1 MTTGE
6 GRLGLRVR
14 IAVAIAAIC
23 LVSIIVVVG
32 YLRHALERQAT
43 AQWSRE
49 RGQVAAALA
58 AGFDRS
64 IDAMI
69 GDLRFVAG
77 LPAMAGL
84 PDLARLD
91 RTINGIPVDADTD
104 KRRILDELL
113 EDERFSV
120 LFVLQPNGDH
130 YLSHPFTVQRL
141 LKRFNLADRPY
152 FQQAASTGRPVVSDA
167 FMGADGI
174 PAVAIDVP
182 RLDHNGTVTLHLG
195 GVIHLPKLTEI
206 FSTAILPPFDM
217 GMLIDRQGTVIAA
230 AGRGQTV
237 EAPDTALAAAA
248 KTFQGTSPIPG
259 KAVVRTYFS
268 QAGNEE
274 VIASFIRLHN
284 GWTVALARPRSSFVE
299 EIAPEVT
306 RISTMVGALLLLV
319 SAMGFAIAHHIAGR
333 WDGARRALSAAHG
346 ELEARVR
353 ERTAALDSSRREL
366 AAKSRTLE
374 TILDN
379 ISQGISVYD
388 DDLRMVACNR
398 RFAELLRLPADMA
411 RPGTRLEDYL
421 RFNAL
426 RGDYG
431 PGDPERQVA
440 ERIDLARHFKPH
452 RFQRQ
457 RADGTA
463 LEIIGNP
470 LPGGGF
476 VATHTD
482 VTEAKRAEEALRTLS
497 RAVEQSP
504 VSVVITDPRGN
515 IDYVNPK
522 FVEVCGY
529 TPEEVKGLNPRFL
542 KSGLTPDEVYADL
555 WRTIAAGR
563 TWEGDLQ
570 NRKKNGDLYW
580 ERASVSPIRSPDG
593 VILHYLAVKE
603 DITARKASEDALLAA
618 MQAAE
623 DANRAKTVFLSHMSH
638 ELRTPLT
645 AVLGY
650 AEMMES
656 EMAGPLPRHNADFVA
671 AIADSGR
678 HLLSIID
685 EVLDISRI
693 EMGSY
698 RIANNPAD
706 LAAIARECVAMLQPQ
721 CIAKDIELTLDA
733 DKAMPLVTDARA
745 IRQILINLLGNAVK
759 YTESGGRIAVTLGH
773 GEQGLRVAVA
783 DTGIGIPADKLAHVF
798 EPFQRVDPLRANPAR
813 GVGLGLA
820 ICRRIAGLLGGAIS
834 IESQPGLGTTVTL
847 LLPEDTCVRAPQAP
861 GGGPP
866 SALAPAP

>member
-1 MTTGE
+1 MAAGE

-14 IAVAIAAIC
+14 IAVAIAALC

-43 AQWSRE
+43 AQWTRE

-64 IDAMI
+64 IDEMI
-69 GDLRFVAG
+69 GDLHFVAG
-77 LPAMAGL
+77 IPAMASL
-84 PDLARLD
+84 PDLERVD
-91 RTINGIPVDADTD
+91 RAINGIPADADAE
-104 KRRILDELL
+104 KRHLLDGLL
-113 EDERFSV
+113 EDGRFSV

-130 YLSHPFTVQRL
+130 YLSHPFNVQQA

-152 FQQAASTGRPVVSDA
+152 FQEATRSGYPVVSDA
-167 FMGADGI
+167 FTGADGI

-182 RLDHNGTVTLHLG
+182 SLGEDGKTILHLG

-206 FSTAILPPFDM
+206 FATAILPPFDM
-217 GMLIDRQGTVIAA
+217 GMLVDRQGTVIAA

-237 EAPDTALAAAA
+237 EAPDTALAAALKA
-248 KTFQGTSPIPG
+248 FQDTSPIPG
-259 KAVVRTYFS
+259 RAVVTSYFS
-268 QAGNEE
+268 RTGDGE
-274 VIASFIRLHN
+274 ILASFVRLHS
-284 GWTVALARPRSSFVE
+284 GWTVALARPRSSFVD
-299 EIAPEVT
+299 EIAPEVAS
-306 RISTMVGALLLLV
+306 ISTMAGALLLLV
-319 SAMGFAIAHHIAGR
+319 SAIGFAIAHHIVGR
-333 WDGARRALSAAHG
+333 WEGARRALVTAHD
-346 ELEARVR
+346 ELETRVR
-353 ERTAALDSSRREL
+353 ERTAALDASRREL
-366 AAKSRTLE
+366 SAKSRTLE

-379 ISQGISVYD
+379 IGQGISVYD
-388 DDLRMVACNR
+388 DSLRLMTSNR
-398 RFAELLRLPADMA
+398 RFAELLRLPADMV
-411 RPGTRLEDYL
+411 RPGMRLEDYL
-421 RFNAL
+421 RFNAM
-426 RGDYG
+426 RGEYG
-431 PGDPERQVA
+431 PGDPEAQVA
-440 ERIDLARHFKPH
+440 ERMTLARSFQPH

-470 LPGGGF
+470 LPEGGF

-482 VTEAKRAEEALRTLS
+482 ITEAKRAEEALRTLS

-504 VSVVITDPRGN
+504 VSVIITDPRGN

-529 TPEEVKGLNPRFL
+529 TLDEVRGLNPRVL
-542 KSGLTPDEVYADL
+542 KSGQTPDTVYRDL
-555 WRTIAAGR
+555 WKTIAAGG

-580 ERASVSPIRSPDG
+580 ERASISPIRSPDG
-593 VILHYLAVKE
+593 TILHYLAVKE
-603 DITARKASEDALLAA
+603 DITARKAGEDALVAA

-650 AEMMES
+650 TEIMSS
-656 EMAGPLPRHNADFVA
+656 EMAGPLPPYHADFVT

-693 EMGSY
+693 ELGSY
-698 RIANNPAD
+698 RIIHAPAD
-706 LAAIARECVAMLQPQ
+706 LATIARECVGMLCPQ
-721 CIAKDIELTLDA
+721 CIAKDVELRLEA
-733 DKAMPLVTDARA
+733 AGEMPQTTDARA

-759 YTESGGRIAVTLGH
+759 YTEAGGHISVTLDRAG
-773 GEQGLRVAVA
+773 GDPRFTIA
-783 DTGIGIPADKLAHVF
+783 DTGCGIPADKLSRIF
-798 EPFQRVDPLRANPAR
+798 EPFQRVDPLCADPAR

-820 ICRRIAGLLGGAIS
+820 ICRRIVDLLGGTIA
-834 IESQPGLGTTVTL
+834 IESTPGKGTTVTVVL
-847 LLPEDTCVRAPQAP
+847 RESP
-861 GGGPP
+861 
-866 SALAPAP
+866 

>member
-1 MTTGE
+1 MGTRE

-14 IAVAIAAIC
+14 IAVAIAATC

-32 YLRHALERQAT
+32 YLRHALERQAA

-64 IDAMI
+64 IDEMI
-69 GDLRFVAG
+69 GDLRFVVG
-77 LPAMAGL
+77 QPSMASL
-84 PDLARLD
+84 PDLGRVD
-91 RTINGIPVDADTD
+91 RTINGIPADADAE
-104 KRRILDELL
+104 KRRLLDGLM
-113 EDERFSV
+113 EDDRFSV

-130 YLSHPFTVQRL
+130 YLSHPFAVQRL

-152 FQQAASTGRPVVSDA
+152 FQEATRSGYPVVSDA

-182 RLDHNGTVTLHLG
+182 HLDEDGRPILHLG
-195 GVIHLPKLTEI
+195 GVIHLPKLTEM
-206 FSTAILPPFDM
+206 FATAILPPFDM
-217 GMLIDRQGTVIAA
+217 GMLVDRQGTVIAA
-230 AGRGQTV
+230 AGRGQTI
-237 EAPDTALAAAA
+237 EAPDTALAAAL

-259 KAVVRTYFS
+259 KAVVKNYFS
-268 QAGNEE
+268 QIGNEE
-274 VIASFIRLHN
+274 VIASFVRLHN

-319 SAMGFAIAHHIAGR
+319 STIGFAIANHIAGR
-333 WDGARRALSAAHG
+333 WEGARRALATAHG
-346 ELEARVR
+346 ELETRVR

-366 AAKSRTLE
+366 SAKSRTLE

-379 ISQGISVYD
+379 ISQGVSVYD
-388 DDLRMVACNR
+388 DDLRLVASNR
-398 RFAELLRLPADMA
+398 RFAELLRLPSDMA
-411 RPGTRLEDYL
+411 RPGMRLEDYL

-426 RGDYG
+426 RGEYG
-431 PGDPERQVA
+431 PGDSEAQVA
-440 ERIDLARHFKPH
+440 ERMRLARNFQPH

-504 VSVVITDPRGN
+504 VSVIITDPRGN

-529 TPEEVKGLNPRFL
+529 TLDEVRGLNPRVL
-542 KSGLTPDEVYADL
+542 KSGQTPDAIYQDL
-555 WRTIAAGR
+555 WKTIAAGG

-570 NRKKNGDLYW
+570 NRKKNGDLFW
-580 ERASVSPIRSPDG
+580 ERASISPIRSPEG
-593 VILHYLAVKE
+593 IILHFLAVKE
-603 DITARKASEDALLAA
+603 DITARKAAEDALVAA

-623 DANRAKTVFLSHMSH
+623 DANHAKTVFLSHMSH

-650 AEMMES
+650 TEIMSS
-656 EMAGPLPRHNADFVA
+656 EMAGPLPSYHADFIA
-671 AIADSGR
+671 AIADSGQ

-693 EMGSY
+693 ELGSY
-698 RIANNPAD
+698 RIALASAD
-706 LAAIARECVAMLQPQ
+706 LAAIARECVGMLLSQ
-721 CIAKDIELTLDA
+721 CIAKDVELHLEA
-733 DKAMPLVTDARA
+733 GGEMPLVTDARA
-745 IRQILINLLGNAVK
+745 VRQILINLLGNAVK
-759 YTESGGRIAVTLGH
+759 YTEAGGRIAVTLGRTR
-773 GEQGLRVAVA
+773 QGLRVTIA
-783 DTGIGIPADKLAHVF
+783 DTGIGIPADKLADVF

-820 ICRRIAGLLGGAIS
+820 ICRRIADLLDGTVG
-834 IESQPGLGTTVTL
+834 IESEPGKGTTVTL
-847 LLPEDTCVRAPQAP
+847 TLPDRC
-861 GGGPP
+861 
-866 SALAPAP
+866 

>member
-1 MTTGE
+1 MAAGE

-14 IAVAIAAIC
+14 IAVAIAALC

-43 AQWSRE
+43 AQWTRE

-64 IDAMI
+64 IDEMI

-77 LPAMAGL
+77 MPAMVGL
-84 PDLARLD
+84 PDLERVD
-91 RTINGIPVDADTD
+91 RAINGIPADADAE
-104 KRRILDELL
+104 KRHLLDGLL
-113 EDERFSV
+113 EDGRFSV

-130 YLSHPFTVQRL
+130 YLSHPFDVQQT

-152 FQQAASTGRPVVSDA
+152 FREAARSGYPVVSDA
-167 FMGADGI
+167 FTGADGI

-182 RLDHNGTVTLHLG
+182 SLGEDGKPILHLG

-206 FSTAILPPFDM
+206 FTTAILPPFDM
-217 GMLIDRQGTVIAA
+217 GMLVDRQGTVIAA

-237 EAPDTALAAAA
+237 EAPDTALAAALKA
-248 KTFQGTSPIPG
+248 FQGTSPIPG
-259 KAVVRTYFS
+259 RAVVKSYFNRT
-268 QAGNEE
+268 GDEE
-274 VIASFIRLHN
+274 ILASFVRLHS
-284 GWTVALARPRSSFVE
+284 GWTVALARPRSSFVD
-299 EIAPEVT
+299 EIAPEVAS
-306 RISTMVGALLLLV
+306 ISTMAGALLLLV
-319 SAMGFAIAHHIAGR
+319 SAIGFAIAHHIVGR
-333 WDGARRALSAAHG
+333 WEGARRALVTAHD
-346 ELEARVR
+346 ELETRVR

-366 AAKSRTLE
+366 SAKSRTLE

-379 ISQGISVYD
+379 IGQGISVYD
-388 DDLRMVACNR
+388 DSLRLMTSNR
-398 RFAELLRLPADMA
+398 RFAELLRLPADMV
-411 RPGTRLEDYL
+411 RPGMRLEDYL

-426 RGDYG
+426 RGEYG
-431 PGDPERQVA
+431 PGDPEAQVA
-440 ERIDLARHFKPH
+440 ERMTLARSFQPH

-470 LPGGGF
+470 LPEGGF

-482 VTEAKRAEEALRTLS
+482 ITEAKRAEEALRTLS

-504 VSVVITDPRGN
+504 VSVIITDPRGN

-529 TPEEVKGLNPRFL
+529 TLDEVRGLNPRVL
-542 KSGLTPDEVYADL
+542 KSGQTPDTVYSDL
-555 WRTIAAGR
+555 WKTIAAGG

-580 ERASVSPIRSPDG
+580 ERASISPIRSPDG
-593 VILHYLAVKE
+593 TILHFLAVKE
-603 DITARKASEDALLAA
+603 DITARKASEDALVAA

-650 AEMMES
+650 TEIMS
-656 EMAGPLPRHNADFVA
+656 GEMAGPLPPYHADFVT

-693 EMGSY
+693 ELGSY
-698 RIANNPAD
+698 RIVHAPAD
-706 LAAIARECVAMLQPQ
+706 LATIARECVGMLCPQ
-721 CIAKDIELTLDA
+721 CIAKDVELRLEA
-733 DKAMPLVTDARA
+733 AGEMPQTTDARA

-759 YTESGGRIAVTLGH
+759 YTEAGGHISVTLDRAG
-773 GEQGLRVAVA
+773 GAPRFTIA
-783 DTGIGIPADKLAHVF
+783 DTGCGIPADKLSRIF
-798 EPFQRVDPLRANPAR
+798 EPFQRVDPLRADTAR

-820 ICRRIAGLLGGAIS
+820 ICRRIVDLLGGTIA
-834 IESQPGLGTTVTL
+834 IESTPGKGTTVTVVL
-847 LLPEDTCVRAPQAP
+847 RDSP
-861 GGGPP
+861 
-866 SALAPAP
+866 